1 MRILVIEDE
10 KKVASFIRKGL
21 SEEMYA
27 VDVAYDGQE
36 GLTMA
41 LETYYDVIILDVML
55 PKKDGMT
62 VVRELR
68 GSGCATPVLMLTA
81 RASTQDRVQGL
92 DYGAD
97 DYLTKPFHFEE
108 LAARVRSLL
117 RRNSSEKTTILSC
130 GELSLD
136 TVTHRATRGGK
147 EFDLT
152 TKEYSLLEYLIRNK
166 GRVLSRSLIQQH
178 VWSYS
183 FDTESNIIDVY
194 VKRLRNK
201 IGDEGAAR
209 MIRSVRGVGYIMRE
223 PDVNSTEGEEDE
235 E

>member
-27 VDVAYDGQE
+27 VDVAHDGE
-36 GLTMA
+36 IGLEMA
-41 LETYYDVIILDVML
+41 LEKHYDVIILDVML
-55 PKKDGMT
+55 PKKDGMS
-62 VVRELR
+62 VIRDLR
-68 GSGCATPVLMLTA
+68 ASGSVTPVLMLTA
-81 RASTQDRVQGL
+81 RAATQDRVQGL
-92 DYGAD
+92 DFGAD
-97 DYLTKPFHFEE
+97 DYLTKPFYFEE

-117 RRNSSEKTTILSC
+117 RRTSSEKSTVLVC

-136 TVTHRATRGGK
+136 TVTHRAMRSGK
-147 EFDLT
+147 EFELT
-152 TKEYSLLEYLIRNK
+152 TKEYSLLEYLMRNK

-194 VKRLRNK
+194 VKRLRGK
-201 IGDEGAAR
+201 IADEGVAR

-223 PDVNSTEGEEDE
+223 PDAESLDNEDDE
-235 E
+235 